1 MAEWGYDCRTF
12 GSFDEL
18 KDAMPSIAQELADNY
33 DPDAMGSIWVFP
45 DAGEY
50 AVYEV
55 VDGWYSEH
63 DLGSDY
69 NGAPDLLQFL
79 DFDELGDA
87 LVATWDDIC
96 HYQASDGSVVTFDY

>member
-12 GSFDEL
+12 DSFDEL
-18 KDAMPSIAQELADNY
+18 QEAMPTVAKELADNY
-33 DPDAMGSIWVFP
+33 DTDDLVSIWVFP

-55 VDGWYSEH
+55 VDGWYA
-63 DLGSDY
+63 DYGLGSDS

-87 LVATWDDIC
+87 LIATWDDSC
-96 HYQASDGSVVTFDY
+96 HYQTSDGSIVTFD